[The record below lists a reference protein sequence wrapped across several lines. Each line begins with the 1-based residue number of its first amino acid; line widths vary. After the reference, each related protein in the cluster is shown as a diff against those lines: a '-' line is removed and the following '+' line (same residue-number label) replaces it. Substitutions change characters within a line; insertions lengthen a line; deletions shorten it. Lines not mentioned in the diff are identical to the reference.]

1 MKKIHFDNLGKK
13 NYWIV
18 LILLSLIFILVGFFE
33 PFEFENPKIYKYLS
47 VTGYLL
53 QSLYFSKLFW
63 YKNTVQWN
71 DKGIVIRIKSFLGKS
86 LRFDEIKATELNE
99 KILTL
104 NKTDGRKITVDLNE
118 FSNSDT
124 QKLNEIMI
132 KNTIANN
139 VYSS

>member
-13 NYWIV
+13 NYWII

-71 DKGIVIRIKSFLGKS
+71 DKGIVIRIKSFFGKS

-99 KILTL
+99 KTLILT
-104 NKTDGRKITVDLNE
+104 KTDERKITVDLSE
-118 FSNSDT
+118 FSDSDT

-132 KNTIANN
+132 KNTIANT
-139 VYSS
+139 V